1 MVVTLVVDQAARL
14 KLQVIT
20 KAVATPAVVVILA
33 VTLAVA
39 QVVAVV
45 LPLAALRIPLQAQV
59 KGPVVQVMDLVQ
71 AKALVKV

>member
-1 MVVTLVVDQAARL
+1 MVVTLVVDQAAQL

-20 KAVATPAVVVILA
+20 KAVVILA
-33 VTLAVA
+33 AA

-45 LPLAALRIPLQAQV
+45 PTLEAVRILLQVQV
-59 KGPVVQVMDLVQ
+59 KELVVQVMDKVQ

>member
-1 MVVTLVVDQAARL
+1 MVDQAAQL

-20 KAVATPAVVVILA
+20 KAVATPVVDLVVLA
-33 VTLAVA
+33 A

-45 LPLAALRIPLQAQV
+45 PTPEAVLILLVVQV
-59 KGPVVQVMDLVQ
+59 KELVVLVMDLVQ